1 MNNNNF
7 LGRNI
12 NIFVFTWF
20 FFSGLAALIY
30 QVLWARQLELLFG
43 STIYAITTILSVFM
57 AGLALGSYLF
67 GKVVDRTKNPL
78 RLYAIL
84 EGIIGLYALV
94 TPLFFWLLPRILVA
108 LRDLLPAGS
117 AQFSPVYF
125 FFSLLLLILPTTL
138 MGGTL
143 PILSKYVISSRKD
156 LGKRIGNLYFINTLG
171 AAFGTILAGFIL
183 IFLFGTRLTTLT
195 AAVVNLAV
203 AITAFMV
210 ARSVKWNPASGSE
223 VESST
228 VGTIQPTQEMAPENG
243 QTPAEA
249 MNPGPAG
256 SAGTRPTGLN
266 RTGHIIILVGYGL
279 AGFAALGLE
288 VQWTK
293 ALTLMIGTS
302 VYAFSLMLSAF
313 LVGIALGSF
322 MMAKLVDKRAD
333 LWKDFAIVEILLG
346 LSILVLN
353 PVLGNLPRLFVKVFQ
368 YKDVFWLLQTL
379 EFLLIF
385 LVMLIPT
392 LLMGAAFPVVNKIYA
407 RDVNRLG
414 NRIGQIYAANTIGSI
429 LGPLAVS
436 FLFLPLVGLQNSI
449 LITSIIYAGIGAVA
463 LLYSNSV
470 RPFLKSSGLIALA
483 AVFVLSAIMVPG
495 WNKLLFSSG
504 VYYHSSNF
512 LADSE
517 ESNYD
522 LRYYKEGKMAVVTVI
537 SGMDN
542 NRALVV
548 NGKVD
553 ASTQLDLGTQLLL
566 GHIPMLLHLDPKRVF
581 QIGMGSGITLGAVLQ
596 HPELERA
603 DVAELEPAVI
613 GAAETFSEFNNNA
626 VSNPK
631 VRIFTTDARNYIL
644 TTREKY
650 DVITAEP
657 SNPWVKGSSTMFS
670 REVFETYRDRINED
684 GIVAQWVQVYR
695 LRNEDLRT
703 MINTFRSVFPHT
715 TIWSQFNN
723 PDLILIG
730 SNKPLNVDLKMLE
743 TKLRDENVNRS
754 LARTRANDIY
764 TILSFFLMDEDSSA
778 RFVRSAPIN
787 TDDKPIIEYTA
798 PKNMYLNSTGS
809 NWDSMSG
816 YRTSLL
822 TIKPELKGTPAGEQ
836 IQKDYEAREKYIA
849 GIVSLAQG
857 DWNKAIQTWEQAWNI
872 SPDNGSIKWG
882 LADAYESAGERY
894 FTQSYFK
901 EAADMYDYAARVLP
915 DKSTIWSNLGDLADA
930 VGEPL
935 KAIDLYEKALTMDQ
949 RNPFLMHKI
958 ARLYREQGNFPKAI
972 EYMDRAIE
980 VEPTF
985 GLGYLERGYV
995 YSKMYEFNEAIENYN
1010 LALAQDQP
1018 RNRFLAYLYR
1028 GWAYYNEGDYPR
1040 SIQDYA
1046 HAIKIRP
1053 TAEAYDLKALSE
1065 ISLKKYKDALKD
1077 TELALKIQADFDMAY
1092 YHKGQALA
1100 GLGKTSEAIDSYE
1113 KFLTVTKNSE
1123 MRNAALVEL
1132 NRLRSP

>member
-7 LGRNI
+7 LARNI

-43 STIYAITTILSVFM
+43 STIYAISTILSVFM

-84 EGIIGLYALV
+84 EGIIGLYALI

-108 LRDLLPAGS
+108 LRDFLPAGS

-143 PILSKYVISSRKD
+143 PILSKYVISNSKD

-195 AAVVNLAV
+195 AAIVNLGV
-203 AITAFMV
+203 AITAFMA
-210 ARSVKWNPASGSE
+210 ARSVKWSPAPEASTESLKDGAIQLALENSH
-223 VESST
+223 ESSQ
-228 VGTIQPTQEMAPENG
+228 V
-243 QTPAEA
+243 PAEA
-249 MNPGPAG
+249 VNPGPAG
-256 SAGTRPTGLN
+256 TAGIKPAGLN
-266 RTGHIIILVGYGL
+266 RTGHFIILIGYGL

-293 ALTLMIGTS
+293 ALTVMIGTS

-322 MMAKLVDKRAD
+322 FMAKFVDKRTD
-333 LWKDFAIVEILLG
+333 HWKDFAIVEILLG

-353 PVLGNLPRLFVKVFQ
+353 PILGNLPRLFVKVFE
-368 YKDVFWLLQTL
+368 YTKVFWLLQTL
-379 EFLLIF
+379 EFFLIF
-385 LVMLIPT
+385 LIMLIPT
-392 LLMGAAFPVVNKIYA
+392 LLMGAAFPIVSKIYA

-449 LITSIIYAGIGAVA
+449 LITSIIYAVVGGVA
-463 LLYSNSV
+463 LLYSSSV
-470 RPFLKSSGLIALA
+470 RPFLKSSVLIALT
-483 AVFVLSAIMVPG
+483 AVFVLSAFLVPG
-495 WNKLLFSSG
+495 WNKILFSSG

-512 LADSE
+512 LANPE

-537 SGMDN
+537 SGTDN
-542 NRALVV
+542 NMALSI

-553 ASTQLDLGTQLLL
+553 ASTQSDLGTQLLV
-566 GHIPMLLHLDPKRVF
+566 GHIPMLLHHDPKRVF

-596 HPELERA
+596 HPELERV
-603 DVAELEPAVI
+603 DVAELESVVI

-650 DVITAEP
+650 DVIVAEP
-657 SNPWVKGSSTMFS
+657 SNPWVKGSSTIFS

-715 TIWSQFNN
+715 TMWSQFNY

-730 SNKPLNVDLKMLE
+730 SKKPLNVDLNMLE
-743 TKLRDENVNRS
+743 SKLLDENVNRS
-754 LARTRANDIY
+754 LARTRANDIN
-764 TILSFFLMDEDSSA
+764 TILSFFQMDEISLA
-778 RFVRSAPIN
+778 RFVGSAPIN

-809 NWDSMSG
+809 NWDSMAG

-822 TIKPELKGTPAGEQ
+822 TIKPELKGTPVGEQ
-836 IQKDYEAREKYIA
+836 IQKNYEAREKYIA
-849 GIVSLAQG
+849 GIVIFEKG
-857 DWNKAIQTWEQAWNI
+857 EWNKAIQTWEQAWNI
-872 SPDNGSIKWG
+872 SPNNGSIKKG
-882 LADAYESAGERY
+882 LADAYESAGEYY
-894 FTQSYFK
+894 FRQNYFK
-901 EAADMYDYAARVLP
+901 EAVDWYDYAAQVTP
-915 DKSTIWSNLGDLADA
+915 DKSTIWFNLGDLSDA

-935 KAIDLYEKALTMDQ
+935 KAIVLYERALTMDQ
-949 RNPFLMHKI
+949 RNPFLIYRI
-958 ARLYREQGNFPKAI
+958 ARLYREQGNYNKAI
-972 EYMDRAIE
+972 EYIDRALE
-980 VEPTF
+980 VAPTF
-985 GLGYLERGYV
+985 GLGYLERGYI
-995 YSKMYEFNEAIENYN
+995 YSKMYEFNKAIENYN
-1010 LALAQDQP
+1010 LALAQNQP

-1028 GWAYYNEGDYPR
+1028 GWAYYNKGDYPQ
-1040 SIQDYA
+1040 SIRDFDRA
-1046 HAIKIRP
+1046 TKIKP

-1065 ISLKKYKDALKD
+1065 ISLKKYKDALRD
-1077 TELALKIQADFDMAY
+1077 AELALKIQPDFDLAY

-1100 GLGKTSEAIDSYE
+1100 SLGKKSEAIESYE
-1113 KFLTVTKNSE
+1113 IFLTVTKNAE
-1123 MRNAALVEL
+1123 MRNTALVEL
-1132 NRLRSP
+1132 SRLRSP